1 MKIKK
6 RWYSKP
12 FTEKNVRLVSENPG
26 VYMLMGRNGAVKY
39 VGYGSNLRQ
48 QLLEYLTYGY
58 VPTEKFRAYETSTV
72 DDAQIY
78 QKRFRDIYDP
88 RYNYIR

>member
-1 MKIKK
+1 MRIKK

-12 FTEKNVRLVSENPG
+12 FTEKNVHLVSENPG
-26 VYMLMGRNGAVKY
+26 VYMLIGGNGAIRY
-39 VGYGSNLRQ
+39 VGFSSNLRQ
-48 QLLEYLTYGY
+48 RLLAHLTRGD

-72 DDAQIY
+72 DDAQKY

-88 RYNYIR
+88 RYNYII

>member
-1 MKIKK
+1 MRIKK

-26 VYMLMGRNGAVKY
+26 VYMLMGGNGAVVY
-39 VGYGSNLRQ
+39 VGHCSNLRRR
-48 QLLEYLTYGY
+48 LLEHLTRGD

-72 DDAQIY
+72 DDAQKY
-78 QKRFRDIYDP
+78 QKRFRDVYDP
-88 RYNYIR
+88 DYNYII

>member
-1 MKIKK
+1 MRIKK

-26 VYMLMGRNGAVKY
+26 VYMLMGRNGAVVY
-39 VGYGSNLRQ
+39 VGHCSNLRQ
-48 QLLEYLTYGY
+48 QLLEYLTHGY
-58 VPTEKFRAYETSTV
+58 VPAAKFRAYETSTV

>member
-1 MKIKK
+1 MRIKK
-6 RWYSKP
+6 RWYVKP

-26 VYMLMGRNGAVKY
+26 VYMLMGGNDAVKY
-39 VGYGSNLRQ
+39 VGYSSNLRQ
-48 QLLEYLTYGY
+48 QLLEHLTSGY

-72 DDAQIY
+72 DDAQKY
-78 QKRFRDIYDP
+78 QKHFRDIYDP